1 MIQSVLPVC
10 FTTFLIFAFF
20 EILCSQ
26 FDMDF
31 HHFELI
37 SQDDVNQKMQNL
49 MSLYRDDYD
58 DLDTSTEIERP
69 EAEDN

>member
-1 MIQSVLPVC
+1 
-10 FTTFLIFAFF
+10 
-20 EILCSQ
+20 
-26 FDMDF
+26 MDF

-58 DLDTSTEIERP
+58 DLDTSSEIERP